1 MTKTEIAFHILGG
14 FSRGVQGDPKYQLLM
29 KILNEVDTK
38 TLNKIVGEKEKE

>member
-14 FSRGVQGDPKYQLLM
+14 FSRGIQGDPKYQLLM

-38 TLNKIVGEKEKE
+38 TLNKIVGEERI